1 MAEKPGKKVPNIT
14 QANPVIKLGYPA
26 PNPLSMPVQRASGVG
41 VPAQQPGLG
50 FMPAPSDQSLF
61 KPKTS
66 KTLLKESQPI
76 AMSPSMASNRSSSYQ
91 PSTMAT
97 ASIQRAIHFD
107 DRGTYLKATPLMMPN
122 VDTVVLY
129 RKRNQEP
136 LVVDINDLEY
146 IMLRLKQAFDK

>member
-1 MAEKPGKKVPNIT
+1 MADKPGKKVPNMA

-26 PNPLSMPVQRASGVG
+26 PNPFSMPVQRASGVG
-41 VPAQQPGLG
+41 GPVQQPGLG

-66 KTLLKESQPI
+66 KALLKESKPI
-76 AMSPSMASNRSSSYQ
+76 AMSPSITSNRSSSYQ

-97 ASIQRAIHFD
+97 PSNQRAIHFD
-107 DRGTYLKATPLMMPN
+107 DKGSYLKATPLMMPN
-122 VDTVVLY
+122 VDKVVLY
-129 RKRNQEP
+129 LKSRKDP

-146 IMLRLKQAFDK
+146 IMLRLKQAFNK